1 MQYWYDGD
9 EAGDLP
15 VDFSIVWDGD
25 FFIDKPAAMK
35 GTWTPSRIM
44 SACTTVLFGFFV
56 LTVFLMFVALLS
68 VALQMRG
75 PALQLR
81 PVSQGAA
88 GLRVRLVRRN
98 QEMSPAATLPLA
110 RAELDAPRATQPALQ
125 PSAHRQGRESNPQP
139 LLGLQKNSLQE
150 LENKL
155 HCSKYLLLFKR

>member
-35 GTWTPSRIM
+35 GNVD
-44 SACTTVLFGFFV
+44 AVAHHVGLNQGLVCLFVCFV
-56 LTVFLMFVALLS
+56 LTVFLMFAALLS
-68 VALQMRG
+68 VALQVRG
-75 PALQLR
+75 PALELR

-88 GLRVRLVRRN
+88 CLRVRLVRRN
-98 QEMSPAATLPLA
+98 QEVSPAATLPLA

-125 PSAHRQGRESNPQP
+125 PPAHRQGRESKHS
-139 LLGLQKNSLQE
+139 LKN
-150 LENKL
+150 
-155 HCSKYLLLFKR
+155 